1 VEENIKKN
9 AELAIEQLRPL
20 SQMDFGYNLSSVKWL
35 EGYIERLRS
44 SGELDD
50 EAKRKGLSNVLG
62 SFLGEC
68 IVRCYGGRWVKQD
81 GMWGVSI
88 GDDFIAY
95 PFNKIGKQMENGPED
110 SIDSFFTSIPV
121 LLSGNVYEQKTPIRK
136 PWWKFW

>member
-9 AELAIEQLRPL
+9 AELAIQQLRPL
-20 SQMDFGYNLSSVKWL
+20 SQMDFGYNVSSVNWL

-44 SGELDD
+44 SGELKD

-95 PFNKIGKQMENGPED
+95 PFNKIGKQMENGLED
-110 SIDSFFTSIPV
+110 SIHSFFTSIPV
-121 LLSGNVYEQKTPIRK
+121 LLSRHVYEQQTPVKK
-136 PWWKFW
+136 PWWKCW

>member
-1 VEENIKKN
+1 MEDNIKKN
-9 AELAIEQLRPL
+9 AQLAIEQLGSV

-44 SGELDD
+44 SGELEN
-50 EAKRKGLSNVLG
+50 EAKRKGLFNVLG

-81 GMWGVSI
+81 GIWGVAI

-95 PFNKIGKQMENGPED
+95 PFNKVGKQMQNGLED
-110 SIDSFFTSIPV
+110 GIDSFFTSIPV
-121 LLSGNVYEQKTPIRK
+121 LLSGYVQAQKTPAK
-136 PWWKFW
+136 SPWWKVW

>member
-1 VEENIKKN
+1 MEENIKKN

-88 GDDFIAY
+88 GDHFIAY
-95 PFNKIGKQMENGPED
+95 PFNKIGKQMENGLED

-121 LLSGNVYEQKTPIRK
+121 LLSGNVYEQKTSIRK
-136 PWWKFW
+136 PWWKF

>member
-9 AELAIEQLRPL
+9 AELAIQQLRPL
-20 SQMDFGYNLSSVKWL
+20 SQMDFGYNVSSVNWL

-44 SGELDD
+44 SGELKD

-95 PFNKIGKQMENGPED
+95 PFNKIGKHMENGLED
-110 SIDSFFTSIPV
+110 SIHNFFTGIPV
-121 LLSGNVYEQKTPIRK
+121 LLSGHVYEQQTPVKK
-136 PWWKFW
+136 PWWKRW